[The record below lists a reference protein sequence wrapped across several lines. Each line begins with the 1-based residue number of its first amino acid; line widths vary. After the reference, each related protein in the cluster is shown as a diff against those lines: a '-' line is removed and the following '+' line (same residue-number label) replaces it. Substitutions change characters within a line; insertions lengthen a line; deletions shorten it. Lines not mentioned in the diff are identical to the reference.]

1 MEKGHLTPEQTAAL
15 RDGLMSGEEAVAAL
29 KHIGECMPCAA
40 VFAESYQGRALL
52 ELPPDFKPAL
62 FSALRGEERETGM
75 RPARPSDGRR
85 ELFRYGFRVGIA
97 ASITLILL
105 FSGTVNYGFSLG
117 RSIHTDLS
125 EVNKI
130 TENVRGF
137 SDKLVEF
144 KLTRYIK
151 EEL

>member
-15 RDGLMSGEEAVAAL
+15 RDGLMSGEEAVTAL
-29 KHIGECMPCAA
+29 EHIGECMQCAA
-40 VFAESYQGRALL
+40 AFAESYQGRALL

-62 FSALRGEERETGM
+62 FSALRGE
-75 RPARPSDGRR
+75 RR

-97 ASITLILL
+97 ASITLFLL
-105 FSGTVNYGFSLG
+105 FSGTVNYGFSFG

-137 SDKLVEF
+137 SDKLVDF